1 MPPGT
6 PQDPP
11 KTPPGPPG
19 DPLGSPCEFQCRYQF
34 NKKLQLYAFTYISH
48 CFYQFSIAILPLQ
61 IGPCQLLHIFPI
73 DFNNFT
79 ICIHLTDSPR
89 DPPRTSQGPSGPP
102 QGPPQTPMDPPR
114 APPGLPR
121 TPEAPPRTPNERLDL
136 GSFVCATIN
145 KDGWI

>member
-34 NKKLQLYAFTYISH
+34 NKKLQLYAFTYISQ

-89 DPPRTSQGPSGPP
+89 DPQGPPKDPQDPPGDPHRHPWTP
-102 QGPPQTPMDPPR
+102 QGPPQ
-114 APPGLPR
+114 ASQR

>member
-79 ICIHLTDSPR
+79 ICIHFTDSS
-89 DPPRTSQGPSGPP
+89 RTPSGS
-102 QGPPQTPMDPPR
+102 
-114 APPGLPR
+114 L
-121 TPEAPPRTPNERLDL
+121 LDL
-136 GSFVCATIN
+136 PGALPERPWTPQDPSREFPGAPKTPPSTPQAQNTTLHTPIRAARRN
-145 KDGWI
+145 ARSD